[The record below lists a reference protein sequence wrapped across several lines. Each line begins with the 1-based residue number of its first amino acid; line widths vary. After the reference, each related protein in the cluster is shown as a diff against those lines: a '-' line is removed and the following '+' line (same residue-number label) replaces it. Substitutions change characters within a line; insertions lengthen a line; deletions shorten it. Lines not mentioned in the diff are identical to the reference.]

1 MDFIEQHPDIKSED
15 LKPLNDVFKDL
26 RGIRNEG
33 QTALC
38 YEDRSRIKDGLCC
51 NIL

>member
-1 MDFIEQHPDIKSED
+1 MDFIEKHPGIESED

-26 RGIRNEG
+26 RGIQNEG
-33 QTALC
+33 RAALR
-38 YEDRSRIKDGLCC
+38 YENRSRIKDRLRC